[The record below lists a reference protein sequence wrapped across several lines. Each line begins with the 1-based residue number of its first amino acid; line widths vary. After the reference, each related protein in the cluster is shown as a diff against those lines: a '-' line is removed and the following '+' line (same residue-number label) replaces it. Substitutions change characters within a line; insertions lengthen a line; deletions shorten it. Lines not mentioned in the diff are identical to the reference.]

1 MVTKTIILLVAM
13 IRYFGS
19 VVKLPITVTT
29 VVLAWMVLACL
40 VSSAQAGQSSAR
52 FTKPYIGGN
61 LGLSEVQESSDYS
74 NSEAANGYAGF
85 YLFNNL
91 SLELWMAYLGQFDV
105 NSFVDTYSESAGA
118 GAAVAYRFDT
128 GRLFALRP
136 SVGLFY
142 SRTKI
147 SFEGENIGEDTGS
160 DLMFG
165 LSGVFTINEHVLV
178 NINSHLFKNV
188 SGSDIVLFSVGAGY
202 QF

>member
-1 MVTKTIILLVAM
+1 VKSSVMVTT
-13 IRYFGS
+13 
-19 VVKLPITVTT
+19 
-29 VVLAWMVLACL
+29 MVLACL
-40 VSSAQAGQSSAR
+40 VSPAQAGQSSAR
-52 FTKPYIGGN
+52 FTKPYVGGN
-61 LGLSEVQESSDYS
+61 IGLAEVQENSDYS

-105 NSFVDTYSESAGA
+105 SGFVDTYSESKGA

-142 SRTKI
+142 SRTEITFQGDK
-147 SFEGENIGEDTGS
+147 IGEDNGS